1 MNQEIILD
9 LIFFFVILRSSAD
22 VEWQRFFVYLLCTAK
37 PAFVGFWDF
46 SVFGKSITY
55 LFLVPLGRSIPSL
68 DTIFTTFFSVFFCSP
83 MNGEYE
89 WGELRAWYR
98 WKTLLNVYA
107 GRTR

>member
-1 MNQEIILD
+1 LNQEIILD

-55 LFLVPLGRSIPSL
+55 LFSVPLGRSIPSL
-68 DTIFTTFFSVFFCSP
+68 ATILTALKSIS
-83 MNGEYE
+83 
-89 WGELRAWYR
+89 
-98 WKTLLNVYA
+98 
-107 GRTR
+107 